1 MNYSLFDFLQL
12 IGSLGIFIFGMKIF
26 SEGLQK
32 IASGRL
38 KSILA
43 GMTRNRLTGV
53 VTGFATTAITQ
64 SSTTTTVMTVSFVNA
79 GLLTFVQSTGVIM
92 GANIGTT
99 ITAWMVA
106 LFGFK
111 FQITPIAVAII
122 GVFFA
127 FMFSRNSRWRNVAE
141 TMVGFGI
148 LFIGLDFIK
157 GAVPDI
163 NSNP

>member
-1 MNYSLFDFLQL
+1 
-12 IGSLGIFIFGMKIF
+12 
-26 SEGLQK
+26 
-32 IASGRL
+32 
-38 KSILA
+38 
-43 GMTRNRLTGV
+43 
-53 VTGFATTAITQ
+53 
-64 SSTTTTVMTVSFVNA
+64 
-79 GLLTFVQSTGVIM
+79 
-92 GANIGTT
+92 IGTT

-141 TMVGFGI
+141 TLVGFGI

-163 NSNP
+163 NSNPAMFAFMDGFTDYGYLSLILFVIAGTVLTLLTQSSSAATAITLVML